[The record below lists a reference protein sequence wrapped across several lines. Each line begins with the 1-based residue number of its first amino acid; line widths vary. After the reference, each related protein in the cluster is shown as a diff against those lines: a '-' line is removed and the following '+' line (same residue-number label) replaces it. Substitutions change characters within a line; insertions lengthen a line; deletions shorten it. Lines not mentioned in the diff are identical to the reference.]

1 MNFVLY
7 RGQSYFQRQI
17 SVQIKFY
24 FSVDDLSI
32 VLNRVDVLK
41 MDDCDI
47 STLIS
52 FMLKSFE
59 TFCTINAG
67 VCFCYLIVIAAVSL
81 ATFVTFLMVF
91 LLETALQEG
100 IPLHKLE
107 HSLVSGYFWGRNICV
122 CGWGVEGKS

>member
-1 MNFVLY
+1 MMNFVLY

-24 FSVDDLSI
+24 VSVDDLSI

-41 MDDCDI
+41 MVDCGR

-59 TFCTINAG
+59 N
-67 VCFCYLIVIAAVSL
+67 
-81 ATFVTFLMVF
+81 FLY
-91 LLETALQEG
+91 
-100 IPLHKLE
+100 H
-107 HSLVSGYFWGRNICV
+107 
-122 CGWGVEGKS
+122 

>member
-1 MNFVLY
+1 MMNFVLCC
-7 RGQSYFQRQI
+7 GQSYFQRQI

-32 VLNRVDVLK
+32 VLNRVVVLE
-41 MDDCDI
+41 MVDCGI

-67 VCFCYLIVIAAVSL
+67 VGKIKV
-81 ATFVTFLMVF
+81 
-91 LLETALQEG
+91 LL
-100 IPLHKLE
+100 
-107 HSLVSGYFWGRNICV
+107 
-122 CGWGVEGKS
+122 

>member
-1 MNFVLY
+1 MMNFVLY

-24 FSVDDLSI
+24 VSVDDLSI

-41 MDDCDI
+41 MVDYGR

-59 TFCTINAG
+59 N
-67 VCFCYLIVIAAVSL
+67 
-81 ATFVTFLMVF
+81 FLY
-91 LLETALQEG
+91 
-100 IPLHKLE
+100 H
-107 HSLVSGYFWGRNICV
+107 
-122 CGWGVEGKS
+122 